1 MKRPASTN
9 ARSAFSRIS
18 LFLLAAIMF
27 SISYTVSS
35 LATAEQTAASGTSIA
50 RDPTSLPAPIG
61 ERAPTVVKVT
71 LTARELDGALDPQ
84 SGTTYRYWTFDETVP
99 GPMIRVRQG
108 DTVEITLR
116 NDAGNLMQHSLDFH
130 AALGPGG
137 GAQYS
142 SVPPGEA
149 RTFTFEAT
157 TPGLF
162 VYHCATAVIAQHIA
176 NGMYGLILVEP
187 PQGLPPV
194 SHEFYVMQGEV
205 YTTGTM
211 GGAGMQKMSVSRL
224 LDERPNY
231 VVFNGAVGALTG
243 QHALRSTVGDTIRI
257 FFGVAGPNL
266 TASFH
271 IVGEIFSTVYGLGS
285 FDSTTLKNVQ
295 TVPVSPGAAAVIEL
309 ITPVPGRFMLMDHA
323 MSRAMKG
330 SMGYLEVTGSAA
342 PQLMHEGPAD
352 PRSQG
357 KESTMAPPSIV
368 GRHQ

>member
-61 ERAPTVVKVT
+61 ERTPTVVKVT

-176 NGMYGLILVEP
+176 NGMYGLILH
-187 PQGLPPV
+187 GND
-194 SHEFYVMQGEV
+194 GR
-205 YTTGTM
+205 GRN
-211 GGAGMQKMSVSRL
+211 AK
-224 LDERPNY
+224 DERFPI
-231 VVFNGAVGALTG
+231 A
-243 QHALRSTVGDTIRI
+243 R
-257 FFGVAGPNL
+257 
-266 TASFH
+266 
-271 IVGEIFSTVYGLGS
+271 
-285 FDSTTLKNVQ
+285 
-295 TVPVSPGAAAVIEL
+295 
-309 ITPVPGRFMLMDHA
+309 
-323 MSRAMKG
+323 
-330 SMGYLEVTGSAA
+330 
-342 PQLMHEGPAD
+342 
-352 PRSQG
+352 
-357 KESTMAPPSIV
+357 
-368 GRHQ
+368 

>member
-9 ARSAFSRIS
+9 ARPALSRIFF
-18 LFLLAAIMF
+18 FLLAVIMF

-35 LATAEQTAASGTSIA
+35 LAATVQTATNTMSIA

-61 ERAPTVVKVT
+61 ERLPAIVRVT
-71 LTARELDGALDPQ
+71 LTARELDGALDPE
-84 SGTTYRYWTFDETVP
+84 SGTTYHYWTFDGTAP

-116 NDAGNLMQHSLDFH
+116 NDAGSLMQHSLDFH

-142 SVPPGEA
+142 SVPPGET
-149 RTFTFEAT
+149 RTFTFGAT

-162 VYHCATAVIAQHIA
+162 VYHCATAVVAQHIA

-187 PQGLPPV
+187 PAGLPPV

-205 YTTGTM
+205 YTTGAM
-211 GGAGMQKMSVSRL
+211 GGAGMQKMSVPRL

-231 VVFNGAVGALTG
+231 VIFNGAVGALAG
-243 QHALRSTVGDTIRI
+243 QHALRSAVGDTIRI

-271 IVGEIFSTVYGLGS
+271 IVGEIFSKVYGLGS
-285 FDSTTLKNVQ
+285 FDSSPLKNVQ
-295 TVPVSPGAAAVIEL
+295 TVSVPPGAAAVIEL
-309 ITPVPGRFMLMDHA
+309 STPVPGRFMLMDHA
-323 MSRAMKG
+323 MSRVMKG
-330 SMGYLEVTGSAA
+330 STGYLEVTGPAA
-342 PQLMHEGPAD
+342 PQLMHEGPAG
-352 PRSQG
+352 PGSQG
-357 KESTMAPPSIV
+357 KESTPSLT
-368 GRHQ
+368 GGPE

>member
-9 ARSAFSRIS
+9 ANPALSGIFF
-18 LFLLAAIMF
+18 FLLAVIML
-27 SISYTVSS
+27 SISCAISS
-35 LATAEQTAASGTSIA
+35 LAATVQTATNTMSIA

-61 ERAPTVVKVT
+61 ERLPAIVRVT
-71 LTARELDGALDPQ
+71 LTARELDGALDPE
-84 SGTTYRYWTFDETVP
+84 SGTTYHYWTFDGTVP

-116 NDAGNLMQHSLDFH
+116 NDASDLMQHSLDFH

-162 VYHCATAVIAQHIA
+162 VYHCGTPVIAQHIA

-187 PQGLPPV
+187 PGGLPPV

-205 YTTGTM
+205 YTTGAM
-211 GGAGMQKMSVSRL
+211 GRAVMQKMSVSRL
-224 LDERPNY
+224 LDEHPNY
-231 VVFNGAVGALTG
+231 VVFNGAVGALAER
-243 QHALRSTVGDTIRI
+243 HALRSGVGDTIRI

-271 IVGEIFSTVYGLGS
+271 IVGEIFSKVYVLGS
-285 FDSTTLKNVQ
+285 FDSTPLNKVQ
-295 TVPVSPGAAAVIEL
+295 TVSVPPGAAAVIEMS
-309 ITPVPGRFMLMDHA
+309 TPIPGRFMLMDHA

-330 SMGYLEVTGSAA
+330 SMGYLEVAGPAA
-342 PQLMHEGPAD
+342 PELMHEGPAGLGL
-352 PRSQG
+352 RG
-357 KESTMAPPSIV
+357 KESTPSLT
-368 GRHQ
+368 GGHE

>member
-9 ARSAFSRIS
+9 ARSAFSHV
-18 LFLLAAIMF
+18 LFFLLAVIMF
-27 SISYTVSS
+27 SISYAVSS
-35 LATAEQTAASGTSIA
+35 PAATVQTATNATRIA
-50 RDPTSLPAPIG
+50 RDPTNLPAPIG
-61 ERAPTVVKVT
+61 ERPPAIVRVT
-71 LTARELDGALDPQ
+71 LTARELDGALDPD
-84 SGTTYRYWTFDETVP
+84 SGTTYHYWTFDGTVP
-99 GPMIRVRQG
+99 GPMIRVRQE

-116 NDAGNLMQHSLDFH
+116 NDAGDLMQHSLDFH

-149 RTFTFEAT
+149 RTFTFQAT

-162 VYHCATAVIAQHIA
+162 VYHCGTPVIAQHIA

-187 PQGLPPV
+187 PAGLPPV
-194 SHEFYVMQGEV
+194 SHEFYVMQSEV
-205 YTTGTM
+205 YTTGAM
-211 GGAGMQKMSVSRL
+211 GEAGMQKMSVSRL

-231 VVFNGAVGALTG
+231 VVFNGAVGALFG
-243 QHALRSTVGDTIRI
+243 QRALHSNVGDTIRI

-271 IVGEIFSTVYGLGS
+271 IVGGIFSKVYGLGS
-285 FDSTTLKNVQ
+285 LDSSPLKNVQ
-295 TVPVSPGAAAVIEL
+295 TVSVPPGAAAVIEL
-309 ITPVPGRFMLMDHA
+309 STPIPGRFMLMDHA

-330 SMGYLEVTGSAA
+330 SMGYLEATGPAA

-352 PRSQG
+352 PGSQG
-357 KESTMAPPSIV
+357 KESAPSLTS
-368 GRHQ
+368 GHE